1 MQFGISIL
9 SVIPIRELPTDT
21 SEMTT
26 QLIFGEHYKIVE
38 QRKKW
43 SRIKIAHDKYTGWIS
58 NNQIHII
65 DQEEYDK
72 LEKEVATLTT
82 DILDIIEGESNQ
94 PIVIGSVLP
103 TYKSDHAIIKNKMY
117 KFLGKKT
124 QGFSEKKHLINNAL
138 IFLNAPYLWGGRTPF
153 GIDCSGFTQIV
164 YRLQGINIPRD
175 AHQQAE
181 VGNTLSF
188 IEESQEGDLAFFDD
202 SEGEI
207 THVGIIM
214 NNNNIIHASGKVRID
229 KLDQQGIFNIE
240 KKIHTH
246 KLRIIKSIV

>member
-9 SVIPIRELPTDT
+9 SVIPIRELPSDT

-103 TYKSDHAIIKNKMY
+103 TYKSDHALIKNKMY

-124 QGFSEKKHLINNAL
+124 QGFSEKKHLVNNAL

-175 AHQQAE
+175 AYQQAE
-181 VGNTLSF
+181 AGNTLSF
-188 IEESQEGDLAFFDD
+188 IEESEEGDLAFFDD
-202 SEGEI
+202 PEGKI
-207 THVGIIM
+207 SHVGIIM

>member
-9 SVIPIRELPTDT
+9 SVIPIRELPSDK

-26 QLIFGEHYKIVE
+26 QLIFGEHYKILE

-58 NNQIHII
+58 NNQVHII
-65 DQEEYDK
+65 YQEEYDK
-72 LEKEVATLTT
+72 LDKEIVTLTT

-94 PIVIGSVLP
+94 PIVIGSLLP
-103 TYKSDHAIIKNKMY
+103 AYKSDHALIKNKMY

-124 QGFSEKKHLINNAL
+124 QGFSEKKHLVNNAL
-138 IFLNAPYLWGGRTPF
+138 IFLNTPYLWGGRTPF

-175 AHQQAE
+175 AYQQAE

-188 IEESQEGDLAFFDD
+188 IEESEEGDLAFFDN

-246 KLRIIKSIV
+246 KLRIIKSVV

>member
-9 SVIPIRELPTDT
+9 SVIPIRELPSDK

-26 QLIFGEHYKIVE
+26 QLIFGEHYKILE

-65 DQEEYDK
+65 YQEEYDK
-72 LEKEVATLTT
+72 LDKEIVTLTT

-103 TYKSDHAIIKNKMY
+103 TYKSDHALIKNKMY

-138 IFLNAPYLWGGRTPF
+138 IFLNSPYLWGGRTPF

-175 AHQQAE
+175 AYQQAE

-188 IEESQEGDLAFFDD
+188 IEESEEGDLAFFDD
-202 SEGEI
+202 SEGKI

>member
-9 SVIPIRELPTDT
+9 SVIPIRELPSDK

-26 QLIFGEHYKIVE
+26 QLIFGEHYKILE

-58 NNQIHII
+58 NNQVHII
-65 DQEEYDK
+65 YQEEYDK
-72 LEKEVATLTT
+72 LDKEIVTLTT

-103 TYKSDHAIIKNKMY
+103 TYKSDHALIKNKMY

-124 QGFSEKKHLINNAL
+124 QGFSEKKHLVNNAL
-138 IFLNAPYLWGGRTPF
+138 IFLNTPYLWGGRTPF

-175 AHQQAE
+175 AYQQAE

-188 IEESQEGDLAFFDD
+188 IEESEEGDLAFFDD
-202 SEGEI
+202 SEGKI

>member
-9 SVIPIRELPTDT
+9 SVIPIRELPSDK

-26 QLIFGEHYKIVE
+26 QLIFGEHYKILE

-58 NNQIHII
+58 NNQVHII
-65 DQEEYDK
+65 YQEEYDK
-72 LEKEVATLTT
+72 LDKEIVTLTT

-103 TYKSDHAIIKNKMY
+103 TYKSDHALIKNKMY

-124 QGFSEKKHLINNAL
+124 QGFSEKKHLVNNAL
-138 IFLNAPYLWGGRTPF
+138 IFLNTPYLWGGRTPF

-175 AHQQAE
+175 AYQQAE

-188 IEESQEGDLAFFDD
+188 IEESEEGDLAFFDD
-202 SEGEI
+202 SEGKI
-207 THVGIIM
+207 KHVGIIM

>member
-9 SVIPIRELPTDT
+9 SVIPIRELPSDK

-26 QLIFGEHYKIVE
+26 QLIFGEHYKILE

-43 SRIKIAHDKYTGWIS
+43 SRIKIAYDKYIGWIS

-65 DQEEYDK
+65 DKDEYDK
-72 LEKEVATLTT
+72 LEKEIATLTT
-82 DILDIIEGESNQ
+82 DILDIIKGESNQ

-103 TYKSDHAIIKNKMY
+103 TYKSDHALIKNKMY

-138 IFLNAPYLWGGRTPF
+138 IFLNSPYLWGGRTPF

-175 AHQQAE
+175 AYQQAE

-188 IEESQEGDLAFFDD
+188 IDESEEGDLAFFDN

>member
-9 SVIPIRELPTDT
+9 SIIPIRELPTDT

-246 KLRIIKSIV
+246 KLRIIKSVV

>member
-9 SVIPIRELPTDT
+9 SVIPIRELPSDT

-65 DQEEYDK
+65 DQEEFDK
-72 LEKEVATLTT
+72 LEKEVVTLTT

-103 TYKSDHAIIKNKMY
+103 TYKSDHAFIKNKMY

-124 QGFSEKKHLINNAL
+124 QGFSEKKHLVNNAL

-175 AHQQAE
+175 AYQQAE

-188 IEESQEGDLAFFDD
+188 IEESEEGDLAFFDD
-202 SEGEI
+202 PEGKI

>member
-9 SVIPIRELPTDT
+9 SIIPIRELPTDT

-246 KLRIIKSIV
+246 KLRIIKSLV

>member
-1 MQFGISIL
+1 
-9 SVIPIRELPTDT
+9 
-21 SEMTT
+21 
-26 QLIFGEHYKIVE
+26 
-38 QRKKW
+38 
-43 SRIKIAHDKYTGWIS
+43 
-58 NNQIHII
+58 
-65 DQEEYDK
+65 
-72 LEKEVATLTT
+72 
-82 DILDIIEGESNQ
+82 
-94 PIVIGSVLP
+94 
-103 TYKSDHAIIKNKMY
+103 MY

>member
-9 SVIPIRELPTDT
+9 SVIPIRELPSDT

-246 KLRIIKSIV
+246 KLRIIKSVV

>member
-9 SVIPIRELPTDT
+9 SLIPIRELPSDK

-26 QLIFGEHYKIVE
+26 QLIFGEHYKILE
-38 QRKKW
+38 RRKKW

-58 NNQIHII
+58 NNQIYLI
-65 DQEEYDK
+65 DKEEYDK

-82 DILDIIEGESNQ
+82 DILDIIEGTSKQ

-103 TYKSDHAIIKNKMY
+103 TYKSDHALIKNKMY

-124 QGFSEKKHLINNAL
+124 QGFSEKKHLVNNAL
-138 IFLNAPYLWGGRTPF
+138 IFINAPYLWGGRTPF

-175 AHQQAE
+175 AYQQAE

-188 IEESQEGDLAFFDD
+188 IEESEEGDLAFFDD
-202 SEGEI
+202 SEGKI

>member
-9 SVIPIRELPTDT
+9 SVIPIRELPSDT

-65 DQEEYDK
+65 DQEEFDK
-72 LEKEVATLTT
+72 LEKEVVTLTT

-103 TYKSDHAIIKNKMY
+103 TYKSDHAFIKNKMY

-124 QGFSEKKHLINNAL
+124 QGFSEKKHLVNNAL

-175 AHQQAE
+175 AFQQAE

-188 IEESQEGDLAFFDD
+188 IEESEEGDLAFFDD
-202 SEGEI
+202 PEGKI
-207 THVGIIM
+207 SHVGIIM

>member
-9 SVIPIRELPTDT
+9 SVIPIRELPSDK

-26 QLIFGEHYKIVE
+26 QLIFGEHYKILE

-65 DQEEYDK
+65 YQEEYDK
-72 LEKEVATLTT
+72 LDKEIVTLTT

-94 PIVIGSVLP
+94 PIVIGSLLP
-103 TYKSDHAIIKNKMY
+103 TYKSDHALIKNKMY

-138 IFLNAPYLWGGRTPF
+138 IFLNSPYLWGGRTPF

-175 AHQQAE
+175 AYQQAE

-188 IEESQEGDLAFFDD
+188 IDESEEGDLAFFDN

-246 KLRIIKSIV
+246 KLRIIKSVV

>member
-9 SVIPIRELPTDT
+9 SLIPIRELPSDK

-26 QLIFGEHYKIVE
+26 QLIFGEHYKILE
-38 QRKKW
+38 RRKKW

-58 NNQIHII
+58 NNQIYLI
-65 DQEEYDK
+65 DKEEYDK

-82 DILDIIEGESNQ
+82 DILDIIEGTSKQ

-103 TYKSDHAIIKNKMY
+103 TYKSDHALIKNKMY

-124 QGFSEKKHLINNAL
+124 QGFSEKKHLVNNAL
-138 IFLNAPYLWGGRTPF
+138 IFINAPYLWGGRTPF

-175 AHQQAE
+175 AFQQAE
-181 VGNTLSF
+181 IGNTLSF
-188 IEESQEGDLAFFDD
+188 IEECEEGDLAFFDD
-202 SEGEI
+202 SEGKI

-214 NNNNIIHASGKVRID
+214 KNNNIIHASGRVRID

-240 KKIHTH
+240 EKTHTH
-246 KLRIIKSIV
+246 KLRIIKSII

>member
-9 SVIPIRELPTDT
+9 SVIPIRELPSDK

-26 QLIFGEHYKIVE
+26 QLIFGEHYKILE
-38 QRKKW
+38 QKKKW

-65 DQEEYDK
+65 YQEEYDK
-72 LEKEVATLTT
+72 LDKEIVTLTT

-103 TYKSDHAIIKNKMY
+103 TYKSDHALIKNKMY

-124 QGFSEKKHLINNAL
+124 QGFSEKKHLVNNAL
-138 IFLNAPYLWGGRTPF
+138 IFLNTPYLWGGRTPF

-175 AHQQAE
+175 AYQQAE

-188 IEESQEGDLAFFDD
+188 IEESEEGDLAFFDD
-202 SEGEI
+202 SEGKI

>member
-9 SVIPIRELPTDT
+9 SVIPIRELPSDT

>member
-9 SVIPIRELPTDT
+9 SVIPIRELPSDT

-202 SEGEI
+202 SEGKI
-207 THVGIIM
+207 THVGLIM

-246 KLRIIKSIV
+246 KLRIIKSLV

>member
-9 SVIPIRELPTDT
+9 SVIPIRELPSDT

-103 TYKSDHAIIKNKMY
+103 TYKSDHALIKNKMY

-124 QGFSEKKHLINNAL
+124 QGFSEKKHLVNNAL

-175 AHQQAE
+175 AYQQAE

-188 IEESQEGDLAFFDD
+188 IEESEEGDLAFFDD
-202 SEGEI
+202 PEGKI
-207 THVGIIM
+207 SHVGIIM

>member
-9 SVIPIRELPTDT
+9 SVIPIRELPSDK

-26 QLIFGEHYKIVE
+26 QLIFGEHYNILE

-65 DQEEYDK
+65 YQEEYDK
-72 LEKEVATLTT
+72 LDKEIVTLTT

-103 TYKSDHAIIKNKMY
+103 TYKSDHALIKNKMY

-124 QGFSEKKHLINNAL
+124 QGFSEKKHLVNNAL
-138 IFLNAPYLWGGRTPF
+138 IFLNTPYLWGGRTPF

-175 AHQQAE
+175 AYQQAE

-188 IEESQEGDLAFFDD
+188 IEESEEGDLAFFDD
-202 SEGEI
+202 SEGKI

>member
-9 SVIPIRELPTDT
+9 SVIPIRELPSDK

-26 QLIFGEHYKIVE
+26 QLIFGEHYKILE

-65 DQEEYDK
+65 YQEEYDK
-72 LEKEVATLTT
+72 LDKEIVTLTT

-103 TYKSDHAIIKNKMY
+103 TYKSDHALIKNKMY

-124 QGFSEKKHLINNAL
+124 QGFSEKKHLVNNAL
-138 IFLNAPYLWGGRTPF
+138 IFLNTPYLWGGRTPF

-175 AHQQAE
+175 AYQQAE

-188 IEESQEGDLAFFDD
+188 IEESEEGDLAFFDD

>member
-9 SVIPIRELPTDT
+9 SVIPIRELPSDT

-103 TYKSDHAIIKNKMY
+103 TYKSDHALIKNKMY

-124 QGFSEKKHLINNAL
+124 QGFSEKKHLVNNAL

-175 AHQQAE
+175 AYQQAE

-188 IEESQEGDLAFFDD
+188 IEESEEGDLAFFDD
-202 SEGEI
+202 PEGKI

>member
-9 SVIPIRELPTDT
+9 SVIPIRELPSDK

-26 QLIFGEHYKIVE
+26 QLIFGEHYKILE

-65 DQEEYDK
+65 YQEEYDK
-72 LEKEVATLTT
+72 LDKEIVTLTT

-103 TYKSDHAIIKNKMY
+103 TYKSDHALIKNKMY

-124 QGFSEKKHLINNAL
+124 QGFSEKKHLVNNAL
-138 IFLNAPYLWGGRTPF
+138 IFLNTPYLWGGRTPF

-175 AHQQAE
+175 AYQQAE

-188 IEESQEGDLAFFDD
+188 IEETEEGDLAFFDD
-202 SEGEI
+202 SEGKI

>member
-1 MQFGISIL
+1 MENL
-9 SVIPIRELPTDT
+9 KV
-21 SEMTT
+21 
-26 QLIFGEHYKIVE
+26 
-38 QRKKW
+38 
-43 SRIKIAHDKYTGWIS
+43 
-58 NNQIHII
+58 
-65 DQEEYDK
+65 
-72 LEKEVATLTT
+72 
-82 DILDIIEGESNQ
+82 LDIIEGESNQ

-103 TYKSDHAIIKNKMY
+103 TYKSDHALIKNKMY

-124 QGFSEKKHLINNAL
+124 QGFSEKKHLVNNAL

-175 AHQQAE
+175 AYQQAE

-188 IEESQEGDLAFFDD
+188 IEESEEGDLAFFDD
-202 SEGEI
+202 SEGKI

-240 KKIHTH
+240 NALHTH